1 MCSVGVLYVS
11 AEALYGVGVLCGFL
25 FVVGVLYCV
34 SQGFHSFSGS
44 KLGVQPCI
52 SILLGVGVLYIVLMF
67 CMVLVLSVVLVLF
80 VVVF

>member
-1 MCSVGVLYVS
+1 MCSIGVLYVS
-11 AEALYGVGVLCGFL
+11 AEALYGVGVLFA
-25 FVVGVLYCV
+25 VGVLYRV

-52 SILLGVGVLYIVLMF
+52 SVLWGVGVLYIVLM
-67 CMVLVLSVVLVLF
+67 VLVLSVV